1 MKRDY
6 LLGYDIANA
15 RRLAKMGK
23 LASGF
28 GRRVQ
33 YSFYHCRLSERQKKQ
48 LLARA
53 GELIK
58 EDEDQVLLMPVT
70 EKQLREM
77 ECLGLKLNLE
87 AEGIFIV

>member
-6 LLGYDIANA
+6 LLGYDIAHP
-15 RRLAKMGK
+15 RRLARMGK

-33 YSFYHCRLSERQKKQ
+33 YSFYHCRLSDRQKRE

-53 GELIK
+53 EKLIAA
-58 EDEDQVLLMPVT
+58 DEDQVLLMPVT

-77 ECLGLKLNLE
+77 DCLGLKLNLE

>member
-6 LLGYDIANA
+6 LLGYDIAHP
-15 RRLAKMGK
+15 RRLARMGK

-28 GRRVQ
+28 GTRVQ
-33 YSFYHCRLSERQKKQ
+33 YSFYHCRLSERQKRQ

-53 GELIK
+53 GKLIK
-58 EDEDQVLLMPVT
+58 DDEDQVLLMPVT

-77 ECLGLKLNLE
+77 ECLGTKLHLE
-87 AEGIFIV
+87 AEGIVIV